1 MKKQIAAR
9 SLKDL
14 YLGTTVQFDTWH
26 EREYFDTVTGTLR
39 DVCREGT
46 EVLVTLSE
54 VKDRRVYTSERCA
67 PENHEYPFPMHYL
80 IPLGTRVHIE
90 LEEIKE

>member
-1 MKKQIAAR
+1 M
-9 SLKDL
+9 
-14 YLGTTVQFDTWH
+14 
-26 EREYFDTVTGTLR
+26 TGTLR

-67 PENHEYPFPMHYL
+67 PENHEYPLPMHYL
-80 IPLGTRVHIE
+80 IPLGTSVHIE

>member
-1 MKKQIAAR
+1 MISLLEPLPHGSEEVVQVFDDYAAIAVRHAVDEA
-9 SLKDL
+9 L
-14 YLGTTVQFDTWH
+14 
-26 EREYFDTVTGTLR
+26 
-39 DVCREGT
+39 
-46 EVLVTLSE
+46 E
-54 VKDRRVYTSERCA
+54 VKDRRVYTSERRA

>member
-39 DVCREGT
+39 DVYRE
-46 EVLVTLSE
+46 
-54 VKDRRVYTSERCA
+54 RVPRCS
-67 PENHEYPFPMHYL
+67 
-80 IPLGTRVHIE
+80 
-90 LEEIKE
+90 

>member
-1 MKKQIAAR
+1 MKRLFAGLI
-9 SLKDL
+9 
-14 YLGTTVQFDTWH
+14 
-26 EREYFDTVTGTLR
+26 
-39 DVCREGT
+39 
-46 EVLVTLSE
+46 LVAS
-54 VKDRRVYTSERCA
+54 RVYTSERRA